1 MNLIRRAQARAA
13 DDSGVSLTELLVTMM
28 ISGIVLAA
36 VGTMFINIA
45 LVTTN
50 SNRTIERNGI
60 ATNIMDEVTS
70 VIRTAANNAIATSVD
85 PDPALVAATASS
97 LTVYS
102 FVNTNPTL
110 PGPTKVRFTFD
121 ASGNLV
127 EERWV
132 GTKSGSYWV
141 FNGTAT
147 TRTIGGPVENV
158 TGTPAFFTYL
168 DAAGAAIN
176 PGTSGLTFAQR
187 KLIATIT
194 VTVRISNTPTTGS
207 APIELINTI
216 GMPNL
221 HIGSDE

>member
-1 MNLIRRAQARAA
+1 M
-13 DDSGVSLTELLVTMM
+13 TELLVTMM

-45 LVTTN
+45 LVTNN
-50 SNRTIERNGI
+50 SNRTIQRNGI
-60 ATNIMDEVTS
+60 ATNIMDAVTQ
-70 VIRTAANNAIATSVD
+70 VVRTAANNAVSTSVD

-97 LTVYS
+97 LTIYS

-121 ASGNLV
+121 GQGNLV

-141 FNGTAT
+141 FTGGAT
-147 TRTIGGPVENV
+147 TRTVGGPVENV

-168 DAAGAAIN
+168 DASGAPIT
-176 PGTSGLTFAQR
+176 PGGSGLTLTQR
-187 KLIATIT
+187 KLVATIT
-194 VTVRISNTPTTGS
+194 VRVRITNLPTTGS
-207 APIELINTI
+207 APVELTNTI

-221 HIGSDE
+221 HIGSDG